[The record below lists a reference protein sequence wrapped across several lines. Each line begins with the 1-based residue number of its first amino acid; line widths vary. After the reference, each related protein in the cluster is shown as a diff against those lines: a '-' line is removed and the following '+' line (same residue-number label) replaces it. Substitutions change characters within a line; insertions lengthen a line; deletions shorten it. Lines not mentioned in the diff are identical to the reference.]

1 MTIKLRDALFK
12 EPYQAFQV
20 MEGSYADPWEEFHDW
35 DLEPLMGPTLA
46 KEYVR
51 GPFEGL
57 FIVAGKFVTQE
68 GALLDCY
75 LDLVLPERICEHRFL
90 QANGQ
95 IVRSRGRRV
104 GNSAGVP
111 LIAIEKFGVPD
122 LFYAKANPSVGI
134 EALQKGLQQAKE
146 KRNVAYD
153 LAVLLRKEKRREEA
167 IAAFTIVLN
176 EDPEVTTIY
185 SERRQLY
192 QALGQYDKAEEEKR
206 LWAIAFAKKFGRPPS
221 AQESESAGM

>member
-1 MTIKLRDALFK
+1 MKLRDALFK
-12 EPYQAFQV
+12 EPYRAFRVTEEHLDNPDAFQ
-20 MEGSYADPWEEFHDW
+20 DW
-35 DLEPLMGPTLA
+35 DREPLMGPTLA
-46 KEYVR
+46 KEYGR

-90 QANGQ
+90 QSNDQ

-104 GNSAGVP
+104 GNGAAIPV
-111 LIAIEKFGVPD
+111 IAIEKFGVPE

-134 EALQKGLQQAKE
+134 EVLQKGLQLARE

-153 LAVLLRKEKRREEA
+153 LGVLLRKEKRYEEA
-167 IAAFTIVLN
+167 IEAFSIFLA
-176 EDPEVTTIY
+176 EDTEENITYMIY
-185 SERRQLY
+185 QERSELYKAIGQL
-192 QALGQYDKAEEEKR
+192 DKAEEDKH
-206 LWAIAFAKKFGRPPS
+206 LWAIAFAKRFGHPPS
-221 AQESESAGM
+221 AQESF